1 MLFRSSRPCKK
12 GRTSS
17 LHVLTGSPT
26 TGQERIHEYEKAS
39 PQRDAQLANMPFF
52 LVNSGSIPVNVVFA
66 VTQNNSAVLVERGG
80 VLLRRMGYGGCVAA
94 GGPRPMLPGRLQPS
108 LRART
113 VDIVSYFG
121 NPCSNVGYL

>member
-1 MLFRSSRPCKK
+1 
-12 GRTSS
+12 
-17 LHVLTGSPT
+17 
-26 TGQERIHEYEKAS
+26 
-39 PQRDAQLANMPFF
+39 MPFF

-113 VDIVSYFG
+113 GDIVSYFG
-121 NPCSNVGYL
+121 NPRPVCN